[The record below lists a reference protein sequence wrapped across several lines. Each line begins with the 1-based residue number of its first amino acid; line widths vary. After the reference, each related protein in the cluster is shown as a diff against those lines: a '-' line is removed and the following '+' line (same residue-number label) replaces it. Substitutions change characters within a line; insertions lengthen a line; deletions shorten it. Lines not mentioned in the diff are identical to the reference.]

1 MVKIIIFLLLFVN
14 YLLATTYDFT
24 EVRYSDALDKKI
36 KFQGTITFVEDG
48 LSIKYPKENKSL
60 TYKNNV
66 LIYEEDDKKISL
78 ENIQER
84 KVIQYFKILILVHNA
99 NINEIKN
106 IFTVIEKNSKT
117 ILLPITSLSQYIKK
131 VELLK
136 YNNKLNQI
144 QLFLQNNDSIKININ
159 NEI

>member
-99 NINEIKN
+99 NLNEIRN
-106 IFTVIEKNSKT
+106 IFTVIEKNYKT
-117 ILLPITSLSQYIKK
+117 ILFPTTSLSKYIKK

-144 QLFLQNNDSIKININ
+144 QLFLQNNDFIKININ

>member
-1 MVKIIIFLLLFVN
+1 MVKIIIFLLLLVN
-14 YLLATTYDFT
+14 YLLATTYNFT

-78 ENIQER
+78 ENIQEK

>member
-1 MVKIIIFLLLFVN
+1 MVKIIIFLLLLVN

>member
-1 MVKIIIFLLLFVN
+1 MVKIIIFLLLLVN
-14 YLLATTYDFT
+14 YLLATTYNFT